1 MVPEMGKMIAL
12 CRALG
17 KNTYIHCTAGINR
30 ASLAT
35 VTYLTW
41 YCGMEVDEA
50 LALVREQR
58 PQANPY
64 MVSFEAAR
72 TRLLSGREQDVYIKT
87 QVKGNSMEEGGDW
100 VLRDWT
106 AAEDEV
112 IRETVGRQLAA
123 SLTAVK
129 SAAAVGLP
137 DEVVPAPD
145 VAVLAA
151 TKAAKLA
158 LEAAEAQI
166 LVEEEGKAA
175 GAKDPEA

>member
-17 KNTYIHCTAGINR
+17 KNTYIHCTAGGSFARISPLSPPPPMHYQPGIHQPGLSICDAQGLRCPVLRAGINR

-41 YCGMEVDEA
+41 YCGMEVNEA

-72 TRLLSGREQDVYIKT
+72 TRLLSGREQDVYIK
-87 QVKGNSMEEGGDW
+87 VW
-100 VLRDWT
+100 P
-106 AAEDEV
+106 
-112 IRETVGRQLAA
+112 
-123 SLTAVK
+123 
-129 SAAAVGLP
+129 VGLS
-137 DEVVPAPD
+137 
-145 VAVLAA
+145 
-151 TKAAKLA
+151 A
-158 LEAAEAQI
+158 LI
-166 LVEEEGKAA
+166 IPKVGIDLST
-175 GAKDPEA
+175 